1 MKRVGVM
8 VVACVVSVGVMSA
21 AAGPEHAIESVQ
33 GSAELERVKALAG
46 RWEGA
51 ATHMGGSEE
60 EPAAIEYKVT
70 SGGSAVVET
79 LFPGTPHEMVSVYHD
94 GPGGKIS
101 MTHYCML
108 RNQPQL
114 DLVGSDGQRLEFS
127 LSAQSA
133 VPASEPHMHALTLT
147 LTDSDHL
154 TQAWTS
160 YQNGQAEAPTT
171 IRVSRVR

>member
-1 MKRVGVM
+1 MTRRVVYAAMLAGIVSLGVGAYAGEDHGAP
-8 VVACVVSVGVMSA
+8 VA
-21 AAGPEHAIESVQ
+21 

-46 RWEGA
+46 RWEGTT
-51 ATHMGGSEE
+51 THMGGSEE

-94 GPGGKIS
+94 GPGGKLS

-108 RNQPQL
+108 HNQPQL
-114 DLVGSDGQRLEFS
+114 DLVSADNQQLTFD
-127 LSAQSA
+127 LSAASA
-133 VPASEPHMHALTLT
+133 IPASEHHMHALTMAW
-147 LTDSDHL
+147 TDPDHL
-154 TQAWTS
+154 TQVCTS
-160 YQNGQAEAPTT
+160 YQDDKAEGPTT